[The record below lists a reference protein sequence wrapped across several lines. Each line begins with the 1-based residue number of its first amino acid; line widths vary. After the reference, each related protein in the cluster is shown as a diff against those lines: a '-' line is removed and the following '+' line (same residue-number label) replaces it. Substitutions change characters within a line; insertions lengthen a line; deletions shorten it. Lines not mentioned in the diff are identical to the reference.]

1 LHFVDGRPLLDPESV
16 PEVEVCMKIAEFSS
30 MLMGLVRFEDLW
42 TYGLADM
49 SDSGYVEVVDAIFRT
64 DRKPVCLTQF

>member
-1 LHFVDGRPLLDPESV
+1 MR
-16 PEVEVCMKIAEFSS
+16 IAEFSS

-42 TYGLADM
+42 TYGLADI
-49 SDSGYVEVVDAIFRT
+49 SDSGYVEVVDALFRT